1 MSCYILLEL
10 QWNKLYD
17 KFKEYRELCL
27 VNNVLFL
34 LNVGILSGLS
44 DLLIDLIVNNV
55 YYIGNIEDLMLEYI
69 FDNNFVRLVM
79 FIIDEIFED

>member
-1 MSCYILLEL
+1 M
-10 QWNKLYD
+10 
-17 KFKEYRELCL
+17 
-27 VNNVLFL
+27 NNVLFL

-79 FIIDEIFED
+79 FIIDEIFEN